1 MQKHFLQKQWLMKK
15 VVRFEKKELRGGL
28 LKL

>member
-1 MQKHFLQKQWLMKK
+1 MQKHFLQKQVLMKK
-15 VVRFEKKELRGGL
+15 VVKFEKKELRGGL